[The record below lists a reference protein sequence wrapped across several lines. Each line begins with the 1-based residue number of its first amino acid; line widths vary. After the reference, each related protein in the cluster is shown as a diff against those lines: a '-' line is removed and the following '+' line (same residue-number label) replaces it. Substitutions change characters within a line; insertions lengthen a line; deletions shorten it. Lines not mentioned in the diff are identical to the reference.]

1 MDPLPLVRDRD
12 VRRHLLAPLAYRA
25 GRQAFKAD
33 YVASALHAERRAG
46 FLAEAVAAL
55 GPIPAL
61 RLKGIA
67 HVCGLYD
74 DPALRPMTD
83 IDLLVPAEAFAE
95 ARARLEGI
103 GYRDDG
109 KRNQRSP
116 INHAV
121 TLRRRESAIDLHRSM
136 VQVGRMALDL
146 GAIWRDAIPAPQ
158 GTLRASPPHEY
169 LIHVAHLARS
179 EFLTALITYV
189 DADRLAAAAG
199 PVDDLAGRW
208 HLARAERLVRRYVAA
223 LDRRE
228 MIHPFP
234 FPSLAELIAG
244 QPAGRARQVVRKLA
258 VHDTPTDLVGFA
270 WGAIRTRLGV

>member
-1 MDPLPLVRDRD
+1 M
-12 VRRHLLAPLAYRA
+12 LAPLAYRA
-25 GRQAFKAD
+25 GQVAFKPD
-33 YVASALHAERRAG
+33 YVAAAMHAERREV
-46 FLAEAVAAL
+46 FVAEAVAAL
-55 GPIPAL
+55 GTIPAM

-67 HVCGLYD
+67 YVCGLYD

-83 IDLLVPAEAFAE
+83 VDLLVPAQAFAE

-146 GAIWRDAIPAPQ
+146 DAIWRDAVPAP
-158 GTLRASPPHEY
+158 GNTLRASPPHEY

-179 EFLTALITYV
+179 EFLTALIAYV

-199 PVDDLAGRW
+199 PVADLAGRW
-208 HLARAERLVRRYVAA
+208 RLGRAEALVRRYVRA
-223 LDRRE
+223 LDRGE
-228 MIHPFP
+228 MIRPFP
-234 FPSLAELIAG
+234 FPSLRELIDGA
-244 QPAGRARQVVRKLA
+244 PVGRARQVIRKLA
-258 VHDTPTDLVGFA
+258 VHDRPVDLVGFA
-270 WGAIRTRLGV
+270 WGALRTRLGV